1 MCRVLRLS
9 IARRLLLALF
19 LGNVLRQPVKE
30 GILLLDHRFL
40 GPGSSAAQFLIGGVV
55 AAMEISMIGIQCG
68 EHVQQP
74 FNIWLVRVSD
84 VELEGPLQEAE
95 FLLRDLGLSIFNLLQ
110 QVRSPSF
117 FSLKLSQHLFDHE
130 AFQRRL
136 RAGPE
141 PHFFVARD
149 VHPALLDLLDVL
161 DGVDGA
167 VEVPHVEA
175 VPHVGLVLLVFRQL
189 RHFCELMCFMK
200 L

>member
-95 FLLRDLGLSIFNLLQ
+95 FLLRDLGLSIFHLLQ

-117 FSLKLSQHLFDHE
+117 FPLKLD
-130 AFQRRL
+130 
-136 RAGPE
+136 
-141 PHFFVARD
+141 
-149 VHPALLDLLDVL
+149 
-161 DGVDGA
+161 
-167 VEVPHVEA
+167 
-175 VPHVGLVLLVFRQL
+175 
-189 RHFCELMCFMK
+189 
-200 L
+200 